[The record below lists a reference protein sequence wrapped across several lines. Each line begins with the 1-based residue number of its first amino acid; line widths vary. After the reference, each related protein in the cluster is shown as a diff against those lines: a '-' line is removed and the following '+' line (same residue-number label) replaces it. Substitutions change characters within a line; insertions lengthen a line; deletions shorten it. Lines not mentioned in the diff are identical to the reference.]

1 MINQNLTEQFVTIL
15 RMQRYADT
23 SIKTYASHL
32 TYFLKV
38 SSKLKTEDI
47 TQKQLED
54 FIIWLVEKKKVGQSY
69 QKAMIATITKF
80 YKEIFRRNI
89 NLKHL
94 YPKRKENKL
103 PKFLTREEVKK
114 ILDAT
119 DNLKHKAIL
128 TTIYSCGL
136 RLSEVLEL
144 KITDIKTQENVLL
157 IRQAKGKKDRVV
169 MLSPVLLE
177 LLRTYY
183 KTYKPVNYLFEG
195 QEGERYSERSVQ
207 QVLKNALRKADV
219 ISPASVHTLRHSYA
233 THLLENGTD
242 IRVIKELLGHNNIKT
257 TEIYTHI
264 TDISRARVT
273 SPLDFL

>member
-15 RMQRYADT
+15 RMQRYADR
-23 SIKTYASHL
+23 SIKTYTSHL

-38 SSKLKTEDI
+38 SSKHKPEDI

-54 FIIWLVEKKKVGQSY
+54 FIIWLVEKKKIGQSY
-69 QKAMIATITKF
+69 QKAMIAAITKF
-80 YKEIFRRNI
+80 YKEIFQRQI

-94 YPKRKENKL
+94 YPKRKEHQL
-103 PKFLTREEVKK
+103 PKFLTKEEVKK
-114 ILDAT
+114 ILDIT
-119 DNLKHKAIL
+119 ENIKHKAIL

-144 KITDIKTQENVLL
+144 KISDIKTRENVLL
-157 IRQAKGKKDRVV
+157 VRRAKGKKDRVV
-169 MLSPVLLE
+169 MLSPLLLE

-183 KTYKPVNYLFEG
+183 KTYKPQNYLFEG
-195 QEGERYSERSVQ
+195 QDGERYSERSVQ
-207 QVLKNALRKADV
+207 QILKNAINKASI

-242 IRVIKELLGHNNIKT
+242 IRIIKELLGHNNIKT

-264 TDISRARVT
+264 TDVSRAKIK
-273 SPLDFL
+273 SPLDLL

>member
-1 MINQNLTEQFVTIL
+1 MNSNFIQQFVTIL
-15 RMQRYADT
+15 RTQRYADR
-23 SIKTYASHL
+23 SIKTYTSHL

-38 SSKLKTEDI
+38 SSTLKTEDI
-47 TQKQLED
+47 TQRQVED

-80 YKEIFRRNI
+80 YKEIFQRNI

-103 PKFLTREEVKK
+103 PKFLTKDEVKK

-119 DNLKHKAIL
+119 ENLKHKAIL

-144 KITDIKTQENVLL
+144 KIADIKTLENLL
-157 IRQAKGKKDRVV
+157 LVRQSKGKKDRVV
-169 MLSPVLLE
+169 MLSPLLLE

-183 KTYKPVNYLFEG
+183 KSYKPKTYLFEG
-195 QEGERYSERSVQ
+195 PEGEKYSERSVQ
-207 QVLKNALRKADV
+207 QILKNALVKATV

-242 IRVIKELLGHNNIKT
+242 IRIIKELLGHNNIKT

-264 TDISRARVT
+264 TDVSRAKIK
-273 SPLDFL
+273 SPLDYL

>member
-1 MINQNLTEQFVTIL
+1 
-15 RMQRYADT
+15 MQRYADR

-32 TYFLKV
+32 AYFLKV

-54 FIIWLVEKKKVGQSY
+54 FIIWLVEKKNVGQSY

-80 YKEIFRRNI
+80 YKEIFQRNI

-103 PKFLTREEVKK
+103 PKFLTKEEVKK
-114 ILDAT
+114 ILAAT
-119 DNLKHKAIL
+119 ENLKHKAIL

-144 KITDIKTQENVLL
+144 KIADIKTRENLL
-157 IRQAKGKKDRVV
+157 LVRQAKGKKDRVV
-169 MLSPVLLE
+169 MLSPLLLE

-183 KTYKPVNYLFEG
+183 KTYKPKTYLFEG
-195 QEGERYSERSVQ
+195 QEGEKYSERSVQ
-207 QVLKNALRKADV
+207 QILKNALIKASI

-242 IRVIKELLGHNNIKT
+242 IRIIKELLGHNNIKT

-264 TDISRARVT
+264 TDVSRTRVK
-273 SPLDFL
+273 SPLDLL

>member
-1 MINQNLTEQFVTIL
+1 MMEKNYSERFKTLLT
-15 RMQRYADT
+15 MQRYSEN
-23 SIKTYASHL
+23 SIRNYISNL
-32 TYFLKV
+32 NYFLKI
-38 SSKLKTEDI
+38 SSKFKPEDI

-54 FIIWLVEKKKVGQSY
+54 FIIWLVEKKKIGQSY

-80 YKEIFRRNI
+80 YKEIFQRNI

-103 PKFLTREEVKK
+103 PKFLTKEEVKK

-119 DNLKHKAIL
+119 ENLKHKAIL

-136 RLSEVLEL
+136 RLNEVLEL
-144 KITDIKTQENVLL
+144 KMGDIKTQENLLL
-157 IRQAKGKKDRVV
+157 IRQAKGKKDRIV

-177 LLRTYY
+177 LLRSYY

-195 QEGERYSERSVQ
+195 QEGQRYSERSVQ
-207 QVLKNALRKADV
+207 QILKNALEKANV

-242 IRVIKELLGHNNIKT
+242 IRIIKELLGHNHIKT

-264 TDISRARVT
+264 TDVSRAKVK
-273 SPLDFL
+273 SPLDYL

>member
-1 MINQNLTEQFVTIL
+1 
-15 RMQRYADT
+15 MQRYSEN
-23 SIKTYASHL
+23 SIRNYISNL
-32 TYFLKV
+32 NYFLKI
-38 SSKLKTEDI
+38 SSKFKPEDI
-47 TQKQLED
+47 NQKQLED

-69 QKAMIATITKF
+69 QKTMIATITKF
-80 YKEIFRRNI
+80 YKEIFQRNI

-94 YPKRKENKL
+94 YPKRKESKL
-103 PKFLTREEVKK
+103 PKFLTKEEIRK

-119 DNLKHKAIL
+119 ENLKHKAIL

-144 KITDIKTQENVLL
+144 KMADIKTQENLLL
-157 IRQAKGKKDRVV
+157 IRQPKGKKDRVV

-183 KTYKPVNYLFEG
+183 KTYKPQTYLFEG

-207 QVLKNALRKADV
+207 QILKNALKKANV
-219 ISPASVHTLRHSYA
+219 ISPASVYTLRHSYA

-242 IRVIKELLGHNNIKT
+242 IIIIKELLGHNNIKT

-264 TDISRARVT
+264 TDINKTRVK

>member
-1 MINQNLTEQFVTIL
+1 MINQDLTKQFVIIL
-15 RMQRYADT
+15 RMQRYADR

-32 TYFLKV
+32 AYFLKV

-54 FIIWLVEKKKVGQSY
+54 FIIWLVEKKNVGQSY

-80 YKEIFRRNI
+80 YKEIFQRNI

-103 PKFLTREEVKK
+103 PKFLTKEEVKK
-114 ILDAT
+114 ILAAT
-119 DNLKHKAIL
+119 ENLKHKAIL

-144 KITDIKTQENVLL
+144 KIADIKTRENLL
-157 IRQAKGKKDRVV
+157 LVRQAKGKKDRVV
-169 MLSPVLLE
+169 MLSPLLLE

-183 KTYKPVNYLFEG
+183 KTYKPKTYLFEG
-195 QEGERYSERSVQ
+195 QEGEKYSERSVQ
-207 QVLKNALRKADV
+207 QILKNALIKASI

-242 IRVIKELLGHNNIKT
+242 IRIIKELLGHNNIKT

-264 TDISRARVT
+264 TDVSRTRVK
-273 SPLDFL
+273 SPLDLL

>member
-1 MINQNLTEQFVTIL
+1 MIKQNITEQFVTIL
-15 RMQRYADT
+15 RMQRYADS
-23 SIKTYASHL
+23 SIKTYSSHL

-80 YKEIFRRNI
+80 YKEIFHRHI
-89 NLKHL
+89 NLQHL
-94 YPKRKENKL
+94 SPKRKENKL
-103 PKFLTREEVKK
+103 PKFLTKDEVKK

-119 DNLKHKAIL
+119 ENLKHKAIL

-144 KITDIKTQENVLL
+144 KIEDIKTRENLLL
-157 IRQAKGKKDRVV
+157 IRQSKGKKDRVV
-169 MLSPVLLE
+169 MLSPLLLE
-177 LLRTYY
+177 LLRNYY
-183 KTYKPVNYLFEG
+183 KTYKPKNYLFEG
-195 QEGERYSERSVQ
+195 QNEEKYSERSVQ
-207 QVLKNALRKADV
+207 QILKNALLKARV

-242 IRVIKELLGHNNIKT
+242 IRIIKELLGHNNIKT

-264 TDISRARVT
+264 TDVSRAKVK
-273 SPLDFL
+273 SPLDYL

>member
-1 MINQNLTEQFVTIL
+1 MNSNFIQQFVTIL
-15 RMQRYADT
+15 RMQRYADR
-23 SIKTYASHL
+23 SIKTYTSHL

-38 SSKLKTEDI
+38 SSTLKTEDI
-47 TQKQLED
+47 TQRQLED

-80 YKEIFRRNI
+80 YKEIFQRNI

-103 PKFLTREEVKK
+103 PKFLTKDEVKK

-119 DNLKHKAIL
+119 ENLKHKAIL

-144 KITDIKTQENVLL
+144 KIADIKTLENLL
-157 IRQAKGKKDRVV
+157 LVRQSKGKKDRVV
-169 MLSPVLLE
+169 VLSPLLLE

-183 KTYKPVNYLFEG
+183 KSYKPKTYLFEG
-195 QEGERYSERSVQ
+195 PEGEKYSERSVQ
-207 QVLKNALRKADV
+207 QILKNALVKATV

-242 IRVIKELLGHNNIKT
+242 IRIIKELLGHNNIKT

-264 TDISRARVT
+264 TDVSRAKIK
-273 SPLDFL
+273 SPLDYL

>member
-1 MINQNLTEQFVTIL
+1 MINQDLTKQFVIIL
-15 RMQRYADT
+15 RMQRYADR

-32 TYFLKV
+32 AYFLKV

-54 FIIWLVEKKKVGQSY
+54 FIIWLVEKKNVGQSY

-80 YKEIFRRNI
+80 YKEIFQRNI

-103 PKFLTREEVKK
+103 PKFLTKEEVKK
-114 ILDAT
+114 ILAAT
-119 DNLKHKAIL
+119 ENLKHKAIL

-144 KITDIKTQENVLL
+144 KIADIKTRENLL
-157 IRQAKGKKDRVV
+157 LVRQAKGKKDRVV
-169 MLSPVLLE
+169 MLSPLLLE

-183 KTYKPVNYLFEG
+183 KTYKPKTYLFEG
-195 QEGERYSERSVQ
+195 QEGEKYSERSVQ
-207 QVLKNALRKADV
+207 QILKNALIKASI

-242 IRVIKELLGHNNIKT
+242 IRIIKELLGHNNIKT
-257 TEIYTHI
+257 TEIHTHI
-264 TDISRARVT
+264 TDVSRTRVK
-273 SPLDFL
+273 SPLDLL

>member
-1 MINQNLTEQFVTIL
+1 MNSNFIQQFVTIL
-15 RMQRYADT
+15 RMQRYADR
-23 SIKTYASHL
+23 SIKTYTSHL

-38 SSKLKTEDI
+38 SSTLKTEDI
-47 TQKQLED
+47 TQRQLED

-80 YKEIFRRNI
+80 YKEIFQRNI

-103 PKFLTREEVKK
+103 PKFLTKDEVKK

-119 DNLKHKAIL
+119 ENLKHKAIL

-144 KITDIKTQENVLL
+144 KIADIKTLENLL
-157 IRQAKGKKDRVV
+157 LVRQSKGKKDRVV
-169 MLSPVLLE
+169 VLSPLLLE

-183 KTYKPVNYLFEG
+183 KSYKPKTYLFEG
-195 QEGERYSERSVQ
+195 HEGEKYSERSVQ
-207 QVLKNALRKADV
+207 QILKNALVKATV

-242 IRVIKELLGHNNIKT
+242 IRIIKELLGHNNIKT

-264 TDISRARVT
+264 TDVSRAKIK
-273 SPLDFL
+273 SPLDYL

>member
-1 MINQNLTEQFVTIL
+1 MMNPNLTEQFVAIL
-15 RMQRYADT
+15 RMQRYADR

-32 TYFLKV
+32 TFFLKV
-38 SSKLKTEDI
+38 SAKLKTEEI
-47 TQKQLED
+47 TQQQLED
-54 FIIWLVEKKKVGQSY
+54 FIIWLVEKKKIGQSY

-80 YKEIFRRNI
+80 YKEIFQRQI

-94 YPKRKENKL
+94 YPKRKEHKL
-103 PKFLTREEVKK
+103 PNFLTRAEVKK
-114 ILDAT
+114 VLDIT
-119 DNLKHKAIL
+119 ENIKHKAIL

-144 KITDIKTQENVLL
+144 RISDIKTREGILL

-169 MLSPVLLE
+169 VLSPLLLE
-177 LLRTYY
+177 LLRIYYRTYLPQ
-183 KTYKPVNYLFEG
+183 TYLFEG
-195 QEGERYSERSVQ
+195 QSGERYSERSVQ
-207 QVLKNALRKADV
+207 QILKNAINKANI

-242 IRVIKELLGHNNIKT
+242 IRTIKELLGHNNIKT
-257 TEIYTHI
+257 TEIYTLI
-264 TDISRARVT
+264 TEVSRAKVK